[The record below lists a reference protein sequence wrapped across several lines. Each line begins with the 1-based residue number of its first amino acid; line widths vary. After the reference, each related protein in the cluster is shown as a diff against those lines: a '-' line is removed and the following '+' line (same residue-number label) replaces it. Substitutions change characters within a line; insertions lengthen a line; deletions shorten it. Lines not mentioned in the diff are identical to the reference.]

1 MHLGFSNPQ
10 DFLDFSDQVG
20 NRARLVHIPVRT
32 ATKNFSPDFWSFIQ
46 GINDD
51 LYSGLCDFGK
61 RLETDK
67 QQPKKYRGT
76 M

>member
-1 MHLGFSNPQ
+1 
-10 DFLDFSDQVG
+10 LDFSDQVG
-20 NRARLVHIPVRT
+20 NRAGLGHIAVRT
-32 ATKNFSPDFWSFIQ
+32 ATKNFSPDFWRVIQ
-46 GINDD
+46 GIDND
-51 LYSGLCDFGK
+51 LYSSLYDFGK